1 MTATLYPFL
10 IEPKLV
16 ELIWGGDG
24 LVRRY
29 GKAGDPSAKIG
40 ESWECWDDNRVLN
53 GPHAGKTLAAL
64 RAELGA
70 AFMGKLDARER
81 FPILTKL
88 IDARDAL
95 SVQVHPGDAYA
106 QRVEGQPN
114 GKTECWLILAAEPGA
129 TLVLGWRRDT
139 DRAEF
144 ERRVA
149 DGSLGDVLRSV
160 PVAAGDAFYL
170 PAGTLHAIGAGIVL
184 FEVQQASDLTY
195 RIFDWNRLG
204 NDGKPRALH
213 VEKAADV
220 LDFHAGRRTTV
231 EPLAYVDGGL
241 PRTVLVADARFIFE
255 RLELDEKPRTLSLDG
270 LPLAL
275 TAEAQPLEIAA
286 GGFATLLAPYA
297 TALVPAG
304 AGQCTLRAT
313 DGTAAPLA
321 ATPVPDATYAP
332 LRFAR
337 AGVEVRAASAFLAQ
351 FRA

>member
-1 MTATLYPFL
+1 MTAALYPFL

-16 ELIWGGDG
+16 PLIWGGDT

-29 GKAGDPSAKIG
+29 GKAGDPTAKIG
-40 ESWECWDDNRVLN
+40 EAWECWDENHIRN
-53 GPHAGKTLAAL
+53 GVHAGKTLAAL

-70 AFMGKLDARER
+70 ALMGKLGTPQR
-81 FPILTKL
+81 FPVLTKL
-88 IDARDAL
+88 IDARAAL
-95 SVQVHPGDAYA
+95 SVQVHPSDAYA
-106 QRVEGQPN
+106 QRVEGQPF
-114 GKTECWLILAAEPGA
+114 GKAESWLILSAEPGA
-129 TLVLGWRRDT
+129 SLVLGWKRDT

-149 DGSLGDVLRSV
+149 DGTLGEVLRSV

-204 NDGKPRALH
+204 ADGQPRPLH

-220 LDFHAGRRTTV
+220 LDFGAARRTAIRTFGYV
-231 EPLAYVDGGL
+231 VDGIR
-241 PRTVLVADARFIFE
+241 RTALVADAHFIVE
-255 RLELDEKPRTLSLDG
+255 RLELDEVPRALSLDG
-270 LPLAL
+270 VPLAV
-275 TAEAQPLEIAA
+275 TATEAPLEIAA
-286 GGFATLLAPYA
+286 NGSALELAPWA

-304 AGQCTLRAT
+304 AVACTLRAT
-313 DGTAAPLA
+313 SRTAAALA
-321 ATPVPDATYAP
+321 ATPVPDGAFAP

-337 AGVEVRAASAFLAQ
+337 AGVDVRAAADFLAQ
-351 FRA
+351 FR